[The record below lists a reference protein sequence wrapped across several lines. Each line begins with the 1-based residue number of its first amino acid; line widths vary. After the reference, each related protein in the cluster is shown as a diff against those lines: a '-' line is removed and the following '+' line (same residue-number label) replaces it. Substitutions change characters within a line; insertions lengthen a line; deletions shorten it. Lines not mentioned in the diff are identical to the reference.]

1 MVTWMGRCSR
11 ADTAGSIGAFLSTRS
26 PDRHRD
32 LHSTP
37 AGEPEPRT
45 PPASAAFCHCHL
57 IFHLLISIFFYHLF
71 SDNDLLLSSC
81 RVGMPARLASES
93 RHCDI
98 WPVFFRASLSN
109 TIRKPES
116 ACSICLGSRNFL
128 DPPRGESRGWIYMHV
143 VVVQV
148 PWWKLEVWKGAR
160 LEHL

>member
-37 AGEPEPRT
+37 AGRAGAPDTDGARGILPL
-45 PPASAAFCHCHL
+45 PPHFSSPHL
-57 IFHLLISIFFYHLF
+57 HFFYHLF

-81 RVGMPARLASES
+81 RVGMPTRLASES

-116 ACSICLGSRNFL
+116 ACSICLGSRKFL